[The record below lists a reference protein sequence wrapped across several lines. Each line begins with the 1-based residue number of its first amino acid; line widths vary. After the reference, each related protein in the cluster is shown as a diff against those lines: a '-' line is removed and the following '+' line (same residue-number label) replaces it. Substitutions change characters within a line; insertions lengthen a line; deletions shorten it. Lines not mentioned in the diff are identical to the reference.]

1 MWLNLFVL
9 LLVLVSFFRAF
20 FSDTQYLAREVF
32 FVLAIM
38 MGLPLSVVYG
48 PEAANTIFGNNQ
60 LGGFQPVA
68 GFLIVF
74 GLIMLFAY
82 VLSSGLAQWI
92 GPKDKSNM
100 TGRVILGIMASIE
113 GLLVVGSLLF
123 ATSIFSD
130 KLAKSI
136 NNAKA
141 SKVAVSFAKWVY
153 LDFVDIDKALES
165 RKHYS
170 IPPTLRIYGG
180 KVEIVNRGEKAI
192 IKYPIPDSI
201 GGGEAALVLINPEI
215 KDLIEGKNP
224 RVLPLTDTLKRVEK

>member
-20 FSDTQYLAREVF
+20 FSDTQYLSREVF

-48 PEAANTIFGNNQ
+48 PEAADAIFGNNQ

-82 VLSSGLAQWI
+82 VLSAGLAQWI
-92 GPKDKSNM
+92 GPKDKSNT
-100 TGRVILGIMASIE
+100 TGKVILGIMASIE

-136 NNAKA
+136 NKAKA

-153 LDFVDIDKALES
+153 LDFVDIDKALKSKE
-165 RKHYS
+165 HYK
-170 IPPTLRIYGG
+170 IPSTLRVHGG
-180 KVEIVNRGEKAI
+180 EVKIVNMGEKAI
-192 IKYPIPDSI
+192 IRYPIPDSV
-201 GGGEAALVLINPEI
+201 GGGEAALVLINPKI
-215 KDLIEGKNP
+215 RYLREGRTP
-224 RVLPLTDTLKRVEK
+224 RVSPLTDTLKRVEK